1 MRPVFAA
8 YFAVALNRLCLAGSR
23 FQLLLEKTIHLK
35 SSFTQGPVMP
45 LAPSLL
51 WIGDY
56 QATLEFQLAAADS
69 ALVLPLRQA
78 PDVTTAIGLPSTDD
92 ATLEPTIVCLAE
104 PRPGII
110 RFADIIALSRR
121 WPLAR
126 IVSVASCL
134 ADGQR
139 RSGPTLP
146 GVMAVPWHDFAAR
159 LRCWVAELASG
170 RPGSL
175 GHPVTARR
183 DERWQPTSLSSD
195 VDHTQR
201 RLQVTVAS
209 ATSATAEAVSDLVR
223 VAGGEVV
230 QQLAGRPA
238 IADESP
244 CIIWD
249 CGERL
254 DSALGW
260 LHLLAGQRP
269 GRLIILLCSFPRG
282 DTVAAA
288 RAAGA
293 AAVLGRPADRE
304 ALSGLLL

>member
-1 MRPVFAA
+1 
-8 YFAVALNRLCLAGSR
+8 
-23 FQLLLEKTIHLK
+23 
-35 SSFTQGPVMP
+35 MP
-45 LAPSLL
+45 SAHSLL
-51 WIGDY
+51 WIGDR
-56 QATLEFQLAAADS
+56 QATLEFQLAASDS
-69 ALVLPLRQA
+69 AAVLPLRQV
-78 PDVTTAIGLPSTDD
+78 PDVATAIDLPPPDD
-92 ATLEPTIVCLAE
+92 ATLAPTIVCLAE
-104 PRPGII
+104 PRPGLI
-110 RFADIIALSRR
+110 RFADVIALSRR

-146 GVMAVPWHDFAAR
+146 GVLPVPWHDFSAR
-159 LRCWVAELASG
+159 LRYWLAELASG

-175 GHPVTARR
+175 GFPITARR
-183 DERWQPTSLSSD
+183 DERWQPSGPSGDAGNT
-195 VDHTQR
+195 HR
-201 RLQVTVAS
+201 RPQVTVAA
-209 ATSATAEAVSDLVR
+209 ATPATTEAVSDLVR
-223 VAGGEVV
+223 AAGGQVV
-230 QQLAGRPA
+230 QQMAGRPD

-244 CIIWD
+244 CIVWD
-249 CGERL
+249 CGEWL
-254 DSALGW
+254 DSTLGW

-304 ALSGLLL
+304 ALSGLLLQG

>member
-1 MRPVFAA
+1 
-8 YFAVALNRLCLAGSR
+8 
-23 FQLLLEKTIHLK
+23 
-35 SSFTQGPVMP
+35 MP
-45 LAPSLL
+45 LAHSLL
-51 WIGDY
+51 WIGDL
-56 QATLEFQLAAADS
+56 QATLEFQLAATDS
-69 ALVLPLRQA
+69 ALVLPLRQV
-78 PDVTTAIGLPSTDD
+78 PDVSTAIGLPSTDD
-92 ATLEPTIVCLAE
+92 ATLAPTVICLAE
-104 PRPGII
+104 PRPGLI
-110 RFADIIALSRR
+110 RFADVIALSRR

-146 GVMAVPWHDFAAR
+146 GVMVVPWHDLAAR
-159 LRCWVAELASG
+159 LQCWIAELAGG

-175 GHPVTARR
+175 GLPLTARR
-183 DERWQPTSLSSD
+183 DERWQPAGVPSD
-195 VDHTQR
+195 VHRTQR
-201 RLQVTVAS
+201 RPQVTVAS
-209 ATSATAEAVSDLVR
+209 AHAATTEAVSDLVR

-230 QQLAGRPA
+230 RQLTGRPA

-244 CIIWD
+244 CMIWD
-249 CGERL
+249 CGEHL
-254 DSALGW
+254 DSTLGW

-304 ALSGLLL
+304 ALSGLLLQA